1 MREEFEALPIE
12 LSARREGRRA
22 RPASRDL
29 LEIGIFDFQR
39 HGPPTRSSALA
50 TAPDL
55 FHDRL
60 QRVARRIEGEEVGG
74 EGVLRAD
81 RLPDPIGANRPF
93 VDPARDPVI
102 VWP

>member
-1 MREEFEALPIE
+1 MLEEIKALPFQ
-12 LSARREGRRA
+12 LSARRQGRRT

-39 HGPPTRSSALA
+39 HGPSKQSGALA
-50 TAPDL
+50 AAPDL
-55 FHDRL
+55 VHDRL
-60 QRVARRIEGEEVGG
+60 QRVARRIKGEEVGG
-74 EGVLRAD
+74 KGVLRAD

-93 VDPARDPVI
+93 VDPTRDPVI